1 MLIDW
6 FTVVAQIF
14 NFLVLIWLLKRFLYG
29 PITQAMAKRE
39 ALIASQLA
47 DAQTSLTE
55 AAQEAEC
62 YRQMQATLK
71 DKHHDWLEQTRQQ
84 VEQQRQDWLDEA
96 KQSVAIA
103 REQWLKDLE
112 QEHQQIWDTIHQQT
126 TQQLVDTTRQV
137 LIHLANV
144 DLEEHIVQVFIHQ
157 LHHLSTQEQDRLH
170 TAFTHSPDRHLTLR
184 SSFPLS
190 TAQSDRLRQALNDHI
205 PEAIALEFATD
216 PSLVCGI
223 QLTTAGYLL
232 DWNIAHY
239 LDELDTRLASALS
252 HTR

>member
-14 NFLVLIWLLKRFLYG
+14 NFLVLVWLLKRFLYG

-71 DKHHDWLEQTRQQ
+71 AKHDDWLEQTRQQ
-84 VEQQRQDWLDEA
+84 VEQQRQVWLDEA

-103 REQWLKDLE
+103 RQQWLKDLE

-126 TQQLVDTTRQV
+126 TQQLVVTTRQV
-137 LIHLANV
+137 LTHLANV
-144 DLEEHIVQVFIHQ
+144 ALEEQMIQVFIHR
-157 LHHLSTQEQDRLH
+157 LHHLSAEERDRLQ
-170 TAFTHSPDRHLTLR
+170 TALTHSPDHRLTIR
-184 SSFPLS
+184 SGFPLS
-190 TAQSDRLRQALNDHI
+190 TTQSDRLRQAIGDHV
-205 PEAIALEFATD
+205 PEAIALEFDTD
-216 PSLVCGI
+216 ASLICGI

-239 LDELDTRLASALS
+239 LDELDTRLASALN
-252 HTR
+252 HTS

>member
-1 MLIDW
+1 MLINW

-14 NFLVLIWLLKRFLYG
+14 NFLVLVWLLKRFLYG

-55 AAQEAEC
+55 AAQEAEH

-84 VEQQRQDWLDEA
+84 IEQQRQVWLDDA

-112 QEHQQIWDTIHQQT
+112 QEHQQVWDTIHQQT
-126 TQQLVDTTRQV
+126 TQQLVAATRQV
-137 LIHLANV
+137 LTQIANV
-144 DLEEHIVQVFIHQ
+144 DLEEQIIQVFIHQ
-157 LHHLSTQEQDRLH
+157 LHHLSSEEQDRLQ
-170 TAFTHSPDRHLTLR
+170 TALAHSPDRHLILR

-190 TAQSDRLRQALNDHI
+190 ASQSDRLRQAIGDHV
-205 PEAIALEFATD
+205 PEAIALDLDTD
-216 PSLVCGI
+216 ASLICGI

-232 DWNIAHY
+232 DWNLAHY
-239 LDELDTRLASALS
+239 LEGLDSRLTSTLN
-252 HTR
+252 HTG